1 MSVSSGSSPP
11 PSPSSLLTKALGSH
25 LAVSDSRLSRL
36 APIEREL
43 MNSRLDSYPMRV
55 SSEVGRRGEWR
66 REDKGKHERAGE
78 EDAFGTGHTGAALSH
93 CST

>member
-11 PSPSSLLTKALGSH
+11 RSPSCLLTKALGSH

-36 APIEREL
+36 APIEKEL

-55 SSEVGRRGEWR
+55 SSEVGWWGS
-66 REDKGKHERAGE
+66 G
-78 EDAFGTGHTGAALSH
+78 
-93 CST
+93 

>member
-1 MSVSSGSSPP
+1 
-11 PSPSSLLTKALGSH
+11 
-25 LAVSDSRLSRL
+25 
-36 APIEREL
+36 

-66 REDKGKHERAGE
+66 REDKGKHERDGE
-78 EDAFGTGHTGAALSH
+78 EDAFGKGHTGAALSH

>member
-43 MNSRLDSYPMRV
+43 MNSRLDSVCNLQSMESV
-55 SSEVGRRGEWR
+55 VFLVG
-66 REDKGKHERAGE
+66 D
-78 EDAFGTGHTGAALSH
+78 LM
-93 CST
+93 